1 MTTSE
6 RAEKVSE
13 LTERVQQLTPAEL
26 VLSLR
31 EVAENVELIDPD
43 ITAALLTRAADDLA
57 RAHSEEAPDDAS

>member
-26 VLSLR
+26 VFSLR

-43 ITAALLTRAADDLA
+43 ITGALLTRAADDLA

>member
-26 VLSLR
+26 VFSLR

-57 RAHSEEAPDDAS
+57 RADSEEAPDDAS